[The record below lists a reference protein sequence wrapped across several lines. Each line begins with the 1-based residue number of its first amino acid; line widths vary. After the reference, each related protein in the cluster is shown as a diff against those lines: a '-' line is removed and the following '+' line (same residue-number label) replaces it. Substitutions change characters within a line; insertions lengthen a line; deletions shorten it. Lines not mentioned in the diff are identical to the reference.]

1 LIPPPRV
8 SQEIDLRIGS
18 AVRGLHK
25 SPLGGFTMALLIEDK
40 KQIVAE
46 VNEVASTAF
55 AAVVADYQ
63 GLTVEQLTTLR
74 VEARKLGVKTRIVRN
89 TLAKRAFEGTQFDI
103 LDENLVGPTI
113 LAFSTSEDDM
123 GAAARLF
130 EEFAKTNK
138 AFELKAAAFDGKL
151 YQGADV
157 SVIANLPNQEK
168 ALTMLAN
175 VLQAPISK
183 LGRLITAL
191 KEKNESEAA

>member
-1 LIPPPRV
+1 
-8 SQEIDLRIGS
+8 
-18 AVRGLHK
+18 
-25 SPLGGFTMALLIEDK
+25 MALLIEDK

-46 VNEVASTAF
+46 VTEVAATAF

-89 TLAKRAFEGTQFDI
+89 TLAKRALQDTQFNI
-103 LDENLVGPTI
+103 LNDDLVGPTI

-123 GAAARLF
+123 GASARLF
-130 EEFAKTNK
+130 EEFAKNNK

-151 YQGADV
+151 YQGAEV
-157 SVIANLPNQEK
+157 SVIANLPNHEK
-168 ALTMLAN
+168 ALTMLAS

-183 LGRLITAL
+183 LGRLLTAL
-191 KEKNESEAA
+191 QEKNESEAA

>member
-1 LIPPPRV
+1 
-8 SQEIDLRIGS
+8 
-18 AVRGLHK
+18 
-25 SPLGGFTMALLIEDK
+25 MALLIEDK

-46 VNEVASTAF
+46 VSDVAAKAF
-55 AAVVADYQ
+55 SVVVANYQ
-63 GLTVEQLTTLR
+63 GSSVEQLTQLR
-74 VEARKLGVKTRIVRN
+74 VEARKLGVTTRIVRN
-89 TLAKRAFEGTQFDI
+89 TLAKRALQDTQFNI
-103 LDENLVGPTI
+103 LNDNLVGPTI

-138 AFELKAAAFDGKL
+138 AFELKAAAFDGKV
-151 YQGADV
+151 YQGAEV

>member
-1 LIPPPRV
+1 
-8 SQEIDLRIGS
+8 
-18 AVRGLHK
+18 
-25 SPLGGFTMALLIEDK
+25 MALLIEGK

-46 VNEVASTAF
+46 VSEVASKAF
-55 AAVVADYQ
+55 SVVVANYQ
-63 GLTVEQLTTLR
+63 GSSVEQLTQLR
-74 VEARKLGVKTRIVRN
+74 VEARKLGVATRVVRN
-89 TLAKRAFEGTQFDI
+89 TLAKRALQDTQFSI
-103 LDENLVGPTI
+103 LNDNLVGPTI

-151 YQGADV
+151 YQGEEV
-157 SVIANLPNQEK
+157 SIIANLPNHEK
-168 ALTMLAN
+168 ALTMLAS

>member
-1 LIPPPRV
+1 
-8 SQEIDLRIGS
+8 
-18 AVRGLHK
+18 
-25 SPLGGFTMALLIEDK
+25 MALLIEGK

-46 VNEVASTAF
+46 VAEVASTAF

-74 VEARKLGVKTRIVRN
+74 VEARKLGVTTRIVRN
-89 TLAKRAFEGTQFDI
+89 TLAKRALQDTQFNI
-103 LDENLVGPTI
+103 LNDNLVGPTI
-113 LAFSTSEDDM
+113 LAFSNSEDDM

-130 EEFAKTNK
+130 EEFAKPNK
-138 AFELKAAAFDGKL
+138 AFELKAAAFDGHL
-151 YQGADV
+151 YQGAEV

-183 LGRLITAL
+183 LGRLLTAL
-191 KEKNESEAA
+191 QEKNESEAA

>member
-1 LIPPPRV
+1 
-8 SQEIDLRIGS
+8 
-18 AVRGLHK
+18 
-25 SPLGGFTMALLIEDK
+25 MALLIEGK

-46 VNEVASTAF
+46 VAEVASTAF

-63 GLTVEQLTTLR
+63 GLTVEQLTALR
-74 VEARKLGVKTRIVRN
+74 VEARKLGVATRVVRN
-89 TLAKRAFEGTQFDI
+89 TLAKRALQDTSFNI
-103 LDENLVGPTI
+103 LNDNLVGPTI

-151 YQGADV
+151 YQGEEI

-168 ALTMLAN
+168 ALTMLAS

-183 LGRLITAL
+183 LGRLLTAL
-191 KEKNESEAA
+191 QEKNQAPEVTEATEA

>member
-1 LIPPPRV
+1 
-8 SQEIDLRIGS
+8 
-18 AVRGLHK
+18 
-25 SPLGGFTMALLIEDK
+25 MALLIEDK

-46 VNEVASTAF
+46 VTEVASTAF

-63 GLTVEQLTTLR
+63 GLTVEQLTALR
-74 VEARKLGVKTRIVRN
+74 VEARKLGVATRVVRN
-89 TLAKRAFEGTQFDI
+89 TLAKRALQDTQFNI
-103 LDENLVGPTI
+103 LNDNLVGPTI

-151 YQGADV
+151 YQGEEIG
-157 SVIANLPNQEK
+157 VIANLPNQEK
-168 ALTMLAN
+168 ALTMLAS

-183 LGRLITAL
+183 LGRLLTAL
-191 KEKNESEAA
+191 QEKNEAPEVAEVTEA

>member
-1 LIPPPRV
+1 
-8 SQEIDLRIGS
+8 
-18 AVRGLHK
+18 
-25 SPLGGFTMALLIEDK
+25 MALLIEDK

-46 VNEVASTAF
+46 VSEVAAKAF
-55 AAVVADYQ
+55 SVVVANYQ
-63 GLTVEQLTTLR
+63 GSSVEQLTQLR
-74 VEARKLGVKTRIVRN
+74 VEARKLGVTTRIVRN
-89 TLAKRAFEGTQFDI
+89 TLAKRALQDTQFNI
-103 LDENLVGPTI
+103 LNDDLVGPTI
-113 LAFSTSEDDM
+113 LGFSTSEDDM

-138 AFELKAAAFDGKL
+138 AFELKAAAFEGKL
-151 YQGADV
+151 YQGAEV

>member
-1 LIPPPRV
+1 
-8 SQEIDLRIGS
+8 
-18 AVRGLHK
+18 
-25 SPLGGFTMALLIEDK
+25 MALLIEDK

-46 VNEVASTAF
+46 VKTEVASKAF
-55 AAVVADYQ
+55 SAVVADYQ
-63 GLTVEQLTTLR
+63 GLSVEQLTALR
-74 VEARKLGVKTRIVRN
+74 VEARKLGVTTRVVRN
-89 TLAKRAFEGTQFDI
+89 TLAKRALQDTQFTI
-103 LDENLVGPTI
+103 LNDNLVGPTI

-123 GAAARLF
+123 GAADACSKNCA
-130 EEFAKTNK
+130 ETNK

-151 YQGADV
+151 YQGAEV

-191 KEKNESEAA
+191 QEKNESEAA

>member
-1 LIPPPRV
+1 
-8 SQEIDLRIGS
+8 
-18 AVRGLHK
+18 
-25 SPLGGFTMALLIEDK
+25 MALLIEGK

-46 VNEVASTAF
+46 VTEVASTAF

-63 GLTVEQLTTLR
+63 GLTVEQLTALR
-74 VEARKLGVKTRIVRN
+74 VEARKLGVHTRIVRN
-89 TLAKRAFEGTQFDI
+89 TLAKRALQDTPFNI
-103 LDENLVGPTI
+103 LNDNLVGPTI

-123 GAAARLF
+123 GAAARVF

-138 AFELKAAAFDGKL
+138 AFELKAAAFDGKV
-151 YQGADV
+151 YQGAEV

-183 LGRLITAL
+183 LGRLLTAL
-191 KEKNESEAA
+191 QEKNGSEAVSA

>member
-1 LIPPPRV
+1 
-8 SQEIDLRIGS
+8 
-18 AVRGLHK
+18 
-25 SPLGGFTMALLIEDK
+25 MALLIEGK

-46 VNEVASTAF
+46 VAEIASTAY

-63 GLTVEQLTTLR
+63 GLTVEQLTALR
-74 VEARKLGVKTRIVRN
+74 VEARKLGVATRVVRN
-89 TLAKRAFEGTQFDI
+89 TLAKRALQDTQFAI

-168 ALTMLAN
+168 ALTMLAS

-183 LGRLITAL
+183 LGRLLTAL
-191 KEKNESEAA
+191 QEKNEAPEVTETTEA

>member
-1 LIPPPRV
+1 
-8 SQEIDLRIGS
+8 
-18 AVRGLHK
+18 
-25 SPLGGFTMALLIEDK
+25 MALLIEGK

-46 VNEVASTAF
+46 VTEVASTAF

-63 GLTVEQLTTLR
+63 GLTVEQLTALR
-74 VEARKLGVKTRIVRN
+74 VEARKLGVATRVVRN
-89 TLAKRAFEGTQFDI
+89 TLAKRALQDTQFNI
-103 LDENLVGPTI
+103 LNDNLVGPTI

-151 YQGADV
+151 YQGEEV

-183 LGRLITAL
+183 LGRLLTAL
-191 KEKNESEAA
+191 QEKNTAPEVAEVSEASEA

>member
-1 LIPPPRV
+1 
-8 SQEIDLRIGS
+8 
-18 AVRGLHK
+18 
-25 SPLGGFTMALLIEDK
+25 MALLIEDK

-46 VNEVASTAF
+46 VNEVASKAF
-55 AAVVADYQ
+55 SAVVADYQ
-63 GLTVEQLTTLR
+63 GMSVEQLTALR
-74 VEARKLGVKTRIVRN
+74 VEARKLGVTTRVVRN
-89 TLAKRAFEGTQFDI
+89 TLAKRAFQDTQFTI
-103 LDENLVGPTI
+103 LNDNLVGPTI

-151 YQGADV
+151 YQGAEV
-157 SVIANLPNQEK
+157 SVIANLPNQDK

>member
-1 LIPPPRV
+1 
-8 SQEIDLRIGS
+8 
-18 AVRGLHK
+18 
-25 SPLGGFTMALLIEDK
+25 MALLIEDK

-46 VNEVASTAF
+46 VSEVASKAF
-55 AAVVADYQ
+55 SVVVANYQ
-63 GLTVEQLTTLR
+63 GSSVEKLTQLR
-74 VEARKLGVKTRIVRN
+74 VEARKLGVTTRIVRN
-89 TLAKRAFEGTQFDI
+89 TLAKRSLEGTQFDI
-103 LDENLVGPTI
+103 LSEELVGPTI
-113 LAFSTSEDDM
+113 LGFSTSEDDM

-138 AFELKAAAFDGKL
+138 TFELKAAAFDGKL
-151 YQGADV
+151 YQGTDV

-168 ALTMLAN
+168 ALTMLAS

>member
-1 LIPPPRV
+1 
-8 SQEIDLRIGS
+8 
-18 AVRGLHK
+18 
-25 SPLGGFTMALLIEDK
+25 MALLIEDK

-46 VNEVASTAF
+46 VSEVASKAF

-63 GLTVEQLTTLR
+63 GLSVEQLTTLR
-74 VEARKLGVKTRIVRN
+74 VEARKLGVSTRIVRN
-89 TLAKRAFEGTQFDI
+89 TLAKRALQDTQFNI
-103 LDENLVGPTI
+103 LNDNLVGPTI
-113 LAFSTSEDDM
+113 LGFSTSEDDM

-130 EEFAKTNK
+130 EDFAKTNK
-138 AFELKAAAFDGKL
+138 AFELKAAACDGKV

-168 ALTMLAN
+168 ALTMLAS

>member
-1 LIPPPRV
+1 
-8 SQEIDLRIGS
+8 
-18 AVRGLHK
+18 
-25 SPLGGFTMALLIEDK
+25 MALLIEDK

-46 VNEVASTAF
+46 VSDVAAKAF
-55 AAVVADYQ
+55 SVVVANYQ
-63 GLTVEQLTTLR
+63 GSSVEQLTQLR
-74 VEARKLGVKTRIVRN
+74 VEARKLGATTRIVRN
-89 TLAKRAFEGTQFDI
+89 TLAKRALQDTQFNI
-103 LDENLVGPTI
+103 LNDDLVGPTI
-113 LAFSTSEDDM
+113 LGFSTSEDDM

-138 AFELKAAAFDGKL
+138 AFELKAAAFDGKV
-151 YQGADV
+151 YQGAEV

-168 ALTMLAN
+168 ALTMLAS

>member
-1 LIPPPRV
+1 
-8 SQEIDLRIGS
+8 
-18 AVRGLHK
+18 
-25 SPLGGFTMALLIEDK
+25 MALLIEGK

-46 VNEVASTAF
+46 VTEIASTAF

-63 GLTVEQLTTLR
+63 GLTVEQLTALR
-74 VEARKLGVKTRIVRN
+74 VEARKLGVATRVVRN
-89 TLAKRAFEGTQFDI
+89 TLAKRALQDTPFNI
-103 LDENLVGPTI
+103 LNDNLVGPTI

-151 YQGADV
+151 YQGEEI

-168 ALTMLAN
+168 ALTMLAS

-183 LGRLITAL
+183 LGRLLTAL
-191 KEKNESEAA
+191 QEKNEAPEATEATEA

>member
-1 LIPPPRV
+1 
-8 SQEIDLRIGS
+8 
-18 AVRGLHK
+18 
-25 SPLGGFTMALLIEDK
+25 MALLIEGK

-46 VNEVASTAF
+46 VSEIASTAF

-63 GLTVEQLTTLR
+63 GLTVEQLTALR

-89 TLAKRAFEGTQFDI
+89 TLAKRALQDTQFNI
-103 LDENLVGPTI
+103 LNDSLVGPTI
-113 LAFSTSEDDM
+113 LAFSNSEDDM

-151 YQGADV
+151 YQGAEV

-183 LGRLITAL
+183 LGRLLTAL
-191 KEKNESEAA
+191 QEKNESEAA

>member
-1 LIPPPRV
+1 
-8 SQEIDLRIGS
+8 
-18 AVRGLHK
+18 
-25 SPLGGFTMALLIEDK
+25 MALLIEDK

-46 VNEVASTAF
+46 VSEVAAKAF
-55 AAVVADYQ
+55 SVVVANYQ
-63 GLTVEQLTTLR
+63 GSSVEQLTQLR
-74 VEARKLGVKTRIVRN
+74 VEARKLGVTTRIVRN
-89 TLAKRAFEGTQFDI
+89 TLAKRALQDTPFNI
-103 LDENLVGPTI
+103 LNDDLVGPTI
-113 LAFSTSEDDM
+113 LGFSTSEDDM

-138 AFELKAAAFDGKL
+138 AFELKAAAFDGKV
-151 YQGADV
+151 YQGAEI

>member
-1 LIPPPRV
+1 
-8 SQEIDLRIGS
+8 
-18 AVRGLHK
+18 
-25 SPLGGFTMALLIEDK
+25 MALLIEGK

-46 VNEVASTAF
+46 VAEVASTAF

-74 VEARKLGVKTRIVRN
+74 VEARKLGVTTRIVRN
-89 TLAKRAFEGTQFDI
+89 TLAKRALQDTQFNI
-103 LDENLVGPTI
+103 LNDNLVGPTI

-151 YQGADV
+151 YQGEEI

-168 ALTMLAN
+168 ALTMLAS

-183 LGRLITAL
+183 LGRLLTAL
-191 KEKNESEAA
+191 QEKNQAPEVTEATEA